1 MSSLADA
8 ARHRD
13 NEVSAFQALP
23 KHAMLVDRAARVHV
37 ANAGA
42 EKLVRHLFQDEAV
55 PERWALP
62 DVFEISSEDA
72 VREMLIAASGDA
84 MLLPLRAKRPGLPRR
99 IRFRVGAIR
108 NGTRAPNRFV
118 LVSESG
124 DALGK
129 PFREL
134 NAELEGANERARRE
148 RQHRLCLEKANNDL
162 NAANAELKS
171 FAYAVSHDLKS
182 PLQTVSMLLSELD
195 ACGSRALDREKAE
208 LVGMSRET
216 LSRMS
221 VLIEDLLHYTEL
233 IGSVMP
239 CEPCPLEEVLADV
252 IADLRAEITGAS
264 ATVRTGPLPV
274 VSGEPV
280 MLRVLFQNLLS
291 NAIKFRHPDRPAKI
305 DIGAEEADSDEMVT
319 IRVAD
324 NGVGIAPEY
333 RARIFDLFSRLHRH
347 DEIPGSGLGLTMC
360 RRIVQNL
367 NGTLDVDENPD
378 GGSIFILKLNVA
390 RDD

>member
-8 ARHRD
+8 ARHRE

-23 KHAMLVDRAARVHV
+23 KYAMLVDRTARVHV

-42 EKLVRHLFQDEAV
+42 AKLVRHLFHDETA
-55 PERWALP
+55 PECWALP
-62 DVFEISSEDA
+62 DVFEISPEDA
-72 VREMLIAASGDA
+72 VREMLFAASGDV

-99 IRFRVGAIR
+99 MRFRVGAIR

-148 RQHRLCLEKANNDL
+148 RQHRLCLEKANSDL

-195 ACGSRALDREKAE
+195 ACGDRALDQEKAE

-239 CEPCPLEEVLADV
+239 CEPCPLEDVLADV
-252 IADLRAEITGAS
+252 IADLRAEITGAP
-264 ATVRTGPLPV
+264 ATVRTGSLPV

-291 NAIKFRHPDRPAKI
+291 NAIKFRHPDRP
-305 DIGAEEADSDEMVT
+305 S
-319 IRVAD
+319 
-324 NGVGIAPEY
+324 
-333 RARIFDLFSRLHRH
+333 
-347 DEIPGSGLGLTMC
+347 
-360 RRIVQNL
+360 
-367 NGTLDVDENPD
+367 
-378 GGSIFILKLNVA
+378 
-390 RDD
+390 